1 MAKKAAG
8 SRLAAEEM
16 RRRRLLFQTCRT
28 QEELRDWQLAF
39 FGLEL
44 PECTVDPDSD
54 SSPAAL
60 EWEVYELALRGGSE
74 EVSEIMGYA
83 SRDSY
88 KTLVSAALE
97 VLMVFHHHRDVV
109 HLAAIESQSLRAQ
122 KYVRKFLERP
132 TLRDFMVGEDNKRKL
147 GVTWYQLGDTYL
159 TAGEWKL
166 LPGEE
171 RDRYQH
177 HNYEIQVVVCTTSGV
192 QGPHGEFMCV
202 TGDTHV
208 IVRDDSG
215 TNRKRRTYRANGLY
229 RMLAG
234 LNPSGNWAPEEGL
247 IRSPAVKMHALSMN
261 FRTGEAEWKPI
272 TAAVCKRSEV
282 LDIKTSNGE
291 ISVTADHPLWVIGKG
306 FVAARSIVPG
316 DRLVKLGKGQPWAG
330 PLLEEVQGATIQD
343 GDIWEQVVLGSLL
356 GDGALHCRPGNN
368 PNFYENHSQE
378 QAEYLAWKKSILLQ
392 RVNVVDTSPVSGYTQ
407 QPLVGIKTGNSALF
421 KPFTQVRS
429 ELEGVDKLTP
439 LGLAIWY
446 MDDGCAGNV
455 FRLSTECFTKEQNEK
470 LADKLATLFDIHVVV
485 GSYERDNKTYYYLR
499 GGVAEKRRLNEL
511 CGKHIH
517 PSMAYKFDTSSN
529 WRPCVVCARPFWF
542 IDAGTAAITCQQ
554 GFCRAIHAG
563 SLLTAE
569 VQSVVPAG
577 RQWVFDFT
585 VADNHNFWANSFFSR
600 NCVDE
605 VDVIPNPSAYQDAKM
620 IPGERTD
627 RKQLPITLK
636 ISTRK
641 SAFGLVQQEIDQAH
655 KTKMV
660 VRHWNVL
667 DVTQPC
673 PPTRHRP
680 DLPRLPIY
688 VDPKEL
694 EAIDQAG
701 YDTTPD
707 DRKGRFQKLE
717 GYGGCLKN
725 CQMFAACRGHLATRQ
740 LSTAATLKS
749 VSATQL
755 AFKRLG
761 GSPDVASAQLLSRKP
776 SSEGLIYPRIDA
788 DVHVLAAEELLWLIA
803 ERRVEGA
810 TPQQLADILIGEL
823 GGEWVGGIDFGY
835 THNFSVSELLVV
847 KPWAI
852 VFDFFESAGLE
863 LEQQIALC
871 EERGVLAR
879 NPRIYPDMA
888 YPGSIAAFSR
898 RKFKMVRWKKGP
910 GSVADGIQITRGKLR
925 PTMGQPELLFLRQSP
940 GAMRLM
946 ELLSKYHF
954 TKDAQGNWTDVPSED
969 GDDGPDS
976 LRYAV
981 QNTFPSQASGVIVA
995 SASPPVAVGAH
1006 GSDDIQQQWF
1016 SQMMQHVGGSY
1027 DQLRL
1032 DQGVRMVKKG
1042 RAVILS

>member
-1 MAKKAAG
+1 
-8 SRLAAEEM
+8 
-16 RRRRLLFQTCRT
+16 
-28 QEELRDWQLAF
+28 
-39 FGLEL
+39 
-44 PECTVDPDSD
+44 
-54 SSPAAL
+54 
-60 EWEVYELALRGGSE
+60 
-74 EVSEIMGYA
+74 
-83 SRDSY
+83 
-88 KTLVSAALE
+88 
-97 VLMVFHHHRDVV
+97 
-109 HLAAIESQSLRAQ
+109 
-122 KYVRKFLERP
+122 
-132 TLRDFMVGEDNKRKL
+132 
-147 GVTWYQLGDTYL
+147 
-159 TAGEWKL
+159 
-166 LPGEE
+166 
-171 RDRYQH
+171 
-177 HNYEIQVVVCTTSGV
+177 
-192 QGPHGEFMCV
+192 
-202 TGDTHV
+202 
-208 IVRDDSG
+208 
-215 TNRKRRTYRANGLY
+215 
-229 RMLAG
+229 
-234 LNPSGNWAPEEGL
+234 
-247 IRSPAVKMHALSMN
+247 
-261 FRTGEAEWKPI
+261 
-272 TAAVCKRSEV
+272 
-282 LDIKTSNGE
+282 
-291 ISVTADHPLWVIGKG
+291 
-306 FVAARSIVPG
+306 
-316 DRLVKLGKGQPWAG
+316 
-330 PLLEEVQGATIQD
+330 
-343 GDIWEQVVLGSLL
+343 
-356 GDGALHCRPGNN
+356 
-368 PNFYENHSQE
+368 
-378 QAEYLAWKKSILLQ
+378 
-392 RVNVVDTSPVSGYTQ
+392 
-407 QPLVGIKTGNSALF
+407 
-421 KPFTQVRS
+421 
-429 ELEGVDKLTP
+429 
-439 LGLAIWY
+439 
-446 MDDGCAGNV
+446 
-455 FRLSTECFTKEQNEK
+455 
-470 LADKLATLFDIHVVV
+470 
-485 GSYERDNKTYYYLR
+485 
-499 GGVAEKRRLNEL
+499 
-511 CGKHIH
+511 
-517 PSMAYKFDTSSN
+517 
-529 WRPCVVCARPFWF
+529 
-542 IDAGTAAITCQQ
+542 
-554 GFCRAIHAG
+554 
-563 SLLTAE
+563 
-569 VQSVVPAG
+569 
-577 RQWVFDFT
+577 
-585 VADNHNFWANSFFSR
+585 
-600 NCVDE
+600 
-605 VDVIPNPSAYQDAKM
+605 M

-667 DVTQPC
+667 DVTQSC

-694 EAIDQAG
+694 EAIDQAR
-701 YDTTPD
+701 YDATPD
-707 DRKGRFQKLE
+707 DRKPRFQKLE
-717 GYGGCLKN
+717 GYGGCLTN
-725 CQMFAACRGHLATRQ
+725 CQMFAACRGHLATKQ

-788 DVHVLAAEELLWLIA
+788 DVHALTAEELLWLIA

-810 TPQQLADILIGEL
+810 TPQQLANILIGEL
-823 GGEWVGGIDFGY
+823 GAEWVGGIDFGY

-898 RKFKMVRWKKGP
+898 RKFKMIRWKKGP